1 MRTMIDI
8 PDALV
13 KTYDTIAGYKKVSR
27 AELIRQAMEHDVK
40 RLRQELLEMSFGA
53 WRDNPVDGLALQ
65 RKIRD
70 EEWD

>member
-27 AELIRQAMEHDVK
+27 AELIRQAMERDVK
-40 RLRQELLEMSFGA
+40 RLRDELLEMSFGA
-53 WRDNPVDGLALQ
+53 WKDNPVDGLALQ